1 VILANRICQISNK
14 HLTHGRLAGYAA
26 ADVDI
31 AQAPAKGVTSIED
44 AVAQTD
50 ALDSI
55 ISANIHAVVE
65 DSELQELSLQR
76 DGEERDA
83 YAVLYKL
90 CMHKAA

>member
-1 VILANRICQISNK
+1 VISANRICQISNK

-55 ISANIHAVVE
+55 ISAHILAVVK
-65 DSELQELSLQR
+65 DSELQELSLQ

-83 YAVLYKL
+83 YTVLHKL
-90 CMHKAA
+90 CIHKAA